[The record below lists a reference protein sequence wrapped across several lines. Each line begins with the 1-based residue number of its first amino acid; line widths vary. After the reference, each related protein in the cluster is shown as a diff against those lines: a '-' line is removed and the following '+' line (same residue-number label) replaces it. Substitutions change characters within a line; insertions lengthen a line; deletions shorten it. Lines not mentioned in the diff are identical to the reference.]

1 MARRAVSAPS
11 VGAAAPSLIEI
22 IVGFRDDPLGFVM
35 FVFPWGVKG
44 TRLHDQDGPD
54 AWQQELLTD
63 LGEESAKRG
72 LGAAL
77 AAIMFAV
84 ASGHGTGKTALV
96 SWIILWFLSTR
107 LDPACVVTA
116 NTLGQLTGKTWR
128 ELSKWHRL
136 AIHREWFVW
145 TATKFY
151 MVDRPE
157 THAALAVPWSKE
169 KSEGFAGT
177 HEKDVLII
185 FDEASAIADEIWTVT
200 EGAMTTDGAMWICF
214 GNPTRNQGRFRE
226 CWREFRHRWR
236 TYEVDSRNAKMAN
249 KAQIKQW
256 VDDYGEDSDFVR
268 VRVRGIFPRAASM
281 QLISEETVD
290 QAMAAWVRTHGDRL
304 TKAVAVG
311 PGGLE
316 RYRLEQNPLAPRIM
330 TVDVA
335 RFGADQTVIG
345 MRCGRTF
352 VVLGKYRELETTQVA
367 YRVFEWWSKEHPDH
381 LLVDEVGVGAGVVDV
396 LTEMGVE
403 VIGVNAGVKA
413 MQPNRF
419 LNRRAEM
426 MWLANEWLKEGG
438 MIPPDKELRMDLTS
452 PEYGFS
458 DRTMKVQ
465 IEGKDEMRARGLPSP
480 DVGDTLA
487 MSFFIPFGPKAGA
500 ETVEMVLARGGMG
513 GNGNGGGAGGAPSWM
528 SA

>member
-35 FVFPWGVKG
+35 FVFPWGAKG

-54 AWQQELLTD
+54 EWQVEFLTR
-63 LGEESAKRG
+63 LGEESSRRG
-72 LGAAL
+72 LGL
-77 AAIMFAV
+77 DLGAIQMAV
-84 ASGHGTGKTALV
+84 ASGHGVGKSALV
-96 SWIILWFLSTR
+96 SWIVLWMLSTR
-107 LDPACVVTA
+107 VDPAIVVTA
-116 NTLGQLTGKTWR
+116 NTLGQLSGKTWR

-136 AIHREWFVW
+136 ALHREWFQW
-145 TATKFY
+145 TATKLY
-151 MVDRPE
+151 MIDRPE

-169 KSEGFAGT
+169 RSEGFAGT
-177 HEKDVLII
+177 HEKDVLVI

-226 CWREFRHRWR
+226 CWREFRHRWE
-236 TYEVDSRNAKMAN
+236 TFEVDSRNAKMAN

-256 VDDYGEDSDFVR
+256 IDDYGEDSDFVR

-304 TKAVAVG
+304 TKAVAQG

-335 RFGADQTVIG
+335 RFGSDQTVIG

-352 VVLGKYRELETTQVA
+352 VVLAKYRELETTQVA

-396 LTEMGVE
+396 LVEMGVE

-487 MSFFIPFGPKAGA
+487 MSFFIPFGPRAGI
-500 ETVEMVLARGGMG
+500 ETVAMQLERAAMEQGGR
-513 GNGNGGGAGGAPSWM
+513 AGGAPSWM